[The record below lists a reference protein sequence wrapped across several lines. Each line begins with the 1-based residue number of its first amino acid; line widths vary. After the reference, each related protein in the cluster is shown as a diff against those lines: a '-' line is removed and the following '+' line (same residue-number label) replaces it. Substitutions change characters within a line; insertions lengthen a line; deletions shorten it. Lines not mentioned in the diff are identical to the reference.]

1 MLPDDE
7 TTHALGH
14 ETPTLRRH
22 DDGASGPVRPNPAPG
37 SPAPRSFLARV
48 GHAFRDYFVGEELT
62 FGIAV
67 VPLCFLAMLL
77 FTRHPMKTN
86 FIFDEQEALLANPYV
101 RSVAEPNLHLGWLD
115 AFRRDFWGLPADR
128 SIGSY
133 RPIPDLVWRALWAI
147 GARAQTPFLHHW
159 VNVLMHGVNGALVAL
174 IVQRL
179 TRDRLAAWLAGTL
192 FVGCAVLTE
201 AVSGVVGIADVLG
214 GTGALLALMTLVLSA
229 EWMMPALFL
238 ATLFGLFS
246 KESALCIVPLVPFA
260 AFVAAPLVHPSK
272 PRRLSRAAMAALATG
287 TAFVLY
293 VELRRRLFPAP
304 LAHELSD
311 AVLATKHGA
320 SRIYVLLLRWYAQPA
335 LPRDALNNPLVDAP
349 FALRVAGALR
359 VYARGLGQVLLPL
372 RLSGDY
378 SAPQEPIPARLVFPE
393 SVLGALGFV
402 GPLLAAV
409 WLVVASWPRAIEHP
423 SPTTLKSGAPAPLDL
438 RPVIAVALVWIVVS
452 YFPVSNI
459 PITLPTVRA
468 ERFWYFPA
476 IGTSV
481 LLALAFSRAIR
492 WPRVVGRP
500 DLQASPWLLFGAFMV
515 CQAVAARRHA
525 NDYTDDLVFWD
536 ATRHAVPRSAKAHLN
551 YSVMQGARGN
561 LEARLEA
568 NRIALELAPKWPM
581 ANVYLGDTLCR
592 LHRPAEAW
600 PYYARGFELAPNESA
615 LIALGVQCLWDEHA
629 LDDES
634 PTRDDLEE
642 LGQKFPGSWL
652 DFVARDTLS
661 NGEAHGGV
669 DPKYRPRGYN
679 EGPKGE

>member
-1 MLPDDE
+1 MPPEDE
-7 TTHALGH
+7 PTHTSGR
-14 ETPTLRRH
+14 EPPTLRDAADAVAPH
-22 DDGASGPVRPNPAPG
+22 PPAPA
-37 SPAPRSFLARV
+37 PAPRPSLFARI
-48 GHAFRDYFVGEELT
+48 GEAFHDYFVGEELN

-67 VPLCFLAMLL
+67 VPLCFLAMIL

-101 RSVAEPNLHLGWLD
+101 RSVAEPNLHMGWLD
-115 AFRRDFWGLPADR
+115 AFRRDFWGLPPDR

-133 RPIPDLVWRALWAI
+133 RPIPDLVWRALWAV

-159 VNVLMHGVNGALVAL
+159 VNVLLHGINGTLLAL

-192 FVGCAVLTE
+192 FVACAVLTE

-214 GTGALLALMTLVLSA
+214 GTGALVALAALALPG
-229 EWMMPALFL
+229 EWMMPALFF

-260 AFVAAPLVHPSK
+260 AFVAAPLVHPAR
-272 PRRLSRAAMAALATG
+272 PRPVSRAAMAALATVS
-287 TAFVLY
+287 AFVLY

-304 LAHELSD
+304 IAHEYSD
-311 AVLATKHGA
+311 DVIATKHGLG
-320 SRIYVLLLRWYAQPA
+320 RLYVRLLHWYAQPA
-335 LPRDALNNPLVDAP
+335 LPRDPLNNPLVDAP
-349 FALRVAGALR
+349 IPLRIAGALR

-372 RLSGDY
+372 HLSGDY
-378 SAPQEPIPARLVFPE
+378 SAPQEPIPDRVLFPE
-393 SVLGALGFV
+393 SILGGLAFV
-402 GPLLAAV
+402 VP
-409 WLVVASWPRAIEHP
+409 LVVAGWLIVTSVLRRSSPT
-423 SPTTLKSGAPAPLDL
+423 PTTLKSAGTDAPDL
-438 RPVIAVALVWIVVS
+438 KPIIAISLVWIVVS

-476 IGTSV
+476 IGTST
-481 LLALAFSRAIR
+481 LLALVFAKAIH
-492 WPRVVGRP
+492 WPRSVERS
-500 DLQASPWLLFGAFMV
+500 DLAASPWILFGAFML

-561 LEARLEA
+561 LEIRLEA
-568 NRIALELAPKWPM
+568 NRTALELAPDWPM

-592 LHRPAEAW
+592 LHRPDEAW
-600 PYYARGFELAPNESA
+600 PYYARGFDLSPNELA
-615 LIALGVQCLWDEHA
+615 LVALGVQCLWDEHA
-629 LDDES
+629 LDDNS
-634 PTRDDLEE
+634 ATREDLET
-642 LGQKFPGSWL
+642 LGAKHPGSWL
-652 DFVARDTLS
+652 EFIARDTLM
-661 NGEAHGGV
+661 NGEAHAGV

>member
-1 MLPDDE
+1 
-7 TTHALGH
+7 
-14 ETPTLRRH
+14 
-22 DDGASGPVRPNPAPG
+22 
-37 SPAPRSFLARV
+37 V
-48 GHAFRDYFVGEELT
+48 GDAFRDYFLGEELS
-62 FGIAV
+62 FSVAV
-67 VPLCFLAMLL
+67 VPLCFLSMIL

-101 RSVAEPNLHLGWLD
+101 RSVAEPNLHMGWLD

-133 RPIPDLVWRALWAI
+133 RPIPDLVWRALWAV

-159 VNVLMHGVNGALVAL
+159 VNVLLHGVNGALVAL

-179 TRDRLAAWLAGTL
+179 TRDRLTAWLAGTL

-214 GTGALLALMTLVLSA
+214 GTGALLALMALALSA

-246 KESALCIVPLVPFA
+246 KESAICIVPLVPFA
-260 AFVAAPLVHPSK
+260 ALVASPLLHPSQ
-272 PRRLSRAAMAALATG
+272 PRRASRMAMAALATG
-287 TAFVLY
+287 SAFVLY

-304 LAHELSD
+304 MAHEYSD
-311 AVLATKHGA
+311 EAIAAKHGLA
-320 SRIYVLLLRWYAQPA
+320 RVYAQVLHWYAQPA
-335 LPRDALNNPLVDAP
+335 LPRDPLNNPLVDAP
-349 FALRVAGALR
+349 IPLRIAGALR
-359 VYARGLGQVLLPL
+359 VYVRGLGQVLLPL

-378 SAPQEPIPARLVFPE
+378 SAPQEPIPATVIFPQ
-393 SVLGALGFV
+393 SVLGAIAFV
-402 GPLLAAV
+402 GPLVAAAWIV
-409 WLVVASWPRAIEHP
+409 LRGLLRDPGDAPN
-423 SPTTLKSGAPAPLDL
+423 TLKSGAPPPIELAPI
-438 RPVIAVALVWIVVS
+438 VAVALVWIVVS

-481 LLALAFSRAIR
+481 ILALLFARAIH
-492 WPRVVGRP
+492 WPEKIARP
-500 DLQASPWLLFGAFMV
+500 DLSLSPWLLFGAFMF
-515 CQAVAARRHA
+515 CQVVAARRHA

-561 LEARLEA
+561 LEERLVA
-568 NRIALELAPKWPM
+568 NRTALDLAPNWPM

-600 PYYARGFELAPNESA
+600 PHYARGFELAPNDSA
-615 LIALGVQCLWDEHA
+615 LVALGVQCLWDEHA
-629 LDDES
+629 LDEDSEIRDEL
-634 PTRDDLEE
+634 DDLA
-642 LGQKFPGSWL
+642 GKHVGSWL
-652 DFVARDTLS
+652 DYIARDTIA
-661 NGEAHGGV
+661 NGEAHSGV

-679 EGPKGE
+679 EGPKAP